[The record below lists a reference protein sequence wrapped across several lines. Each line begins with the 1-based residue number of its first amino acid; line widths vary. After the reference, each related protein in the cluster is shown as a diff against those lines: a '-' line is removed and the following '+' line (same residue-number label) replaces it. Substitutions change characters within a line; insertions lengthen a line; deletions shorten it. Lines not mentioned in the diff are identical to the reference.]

1 MHQKAFT
8 TLEFHKVKDLIAAKA
23 ISPMAKELILKLEPM
38 DDIEDVNCA
47 LKETTEAAN
56 LILKYGV
63 VPIRGIHDIRSI
75 VKRLEV
81 GGTLSIVELMYV
93 ADVLRST
100 KLAKSYYNSGK
111 EYIDTLTISDYLI
124 RLNPIHTL
132 YTEITRCILSEE
144 EVADD
149 ASSELLRIRREIKS
163 VNSKIKTALNR
174 IVQSASQSGYLQ
186 DNLITMRNDR
196 YCLPVKS
203 EYRSQFKGMIHDQS
217 STGSTLF
224 IEPLAV
230 VELNNSLSTLFSDE
244 KKEIQKILVELSQQ
258 AQAHKETLSENIHL
272 LTHLDFIMSKAHY
285 SIDTKCSC
293 PEFNDTYDIYLE
305 KARHPLL
312 DPKTVVPTTI
322 YLGKD
327 FTTLVV
333 TGPNTGGKTVTLKTL
348 GLLSI
353 MGQSGLHIPAFD
365 GARLTLLDHVFA
377 DIGDEQ
383 SIEQS
388 LSTFS
393 SHMTNITF
401 ILDHV
406 TDRSLVL
413 FDELGAGTDPVEGAA
428 LAMAILEN
436 LKEAKILTAAT
447 THYSELKV
455 YALTTDGVEN
465 ASCEFDVNTLRPTY
479 KLLIG
484 IPGKSNAF
492 AISKRLGLSD
502 YIIDAAKEFLNGHA
516 VRFEDL
522 ITDLETNRK
531 VALMEKDRAQ
541 EYRKEA
547 EQLKGE
553 IEEQRSRLATQ
564 KRRILEEAKT
574 DALRLLENAK
584 GEADSIIKKMND
596 LVKSGTGLNMADLE
610 EQRSAIREKLKDS
623 NTVAQRSVR
632 GKKGFKP
639 SELAVGDLVYV
650 TSLNQKGT
658 IIALAPQKKEATVQ
672 IGIMKSKVPY
682 DALDTVTEEYTDSPN
697 YDSKHPTGKKFTVA
711 KGNGLVSSGPTD
723 RNKHVKTELDLRG
736 TNTSEALEL
745 VDKYL
750 DDAYLAHLSQ
760 VTLIHGK
767 GTGVLRQNI
776 HQFLRTCS
784 QVKAYR
790 LGNFGEG
797 DSGVTIVEF
806 ND

>member
-8 TLEFHKVKDLIAAKA
+8 TLEFHKVKEQIAHRAISSMAKDLI
-23 ISPMAKELILKLEPM
+23 IDLVPM
-38 DDIEDVNCA
+38 DDLEDINIA
-47 LKETTEAAN
+47 LTQTTEMAN
-56 LILKYGV
+56 LILKYGA
-63 VPIRGIHDIRSI
+63 VPIRGIHDIRGI
-75 VKRLEV
+75 IKRLEV
-81 GGTLSIVELMYV
+81 GGTLSIIELMFI

-100 KLAKSYYNSGK
+100 KQAKSYYNNGK
-111 EYIDTLTISDYLI
+111 DFIDTLSINDYFV
-124 RLNPIHTL
+124 RLNPINTL
-132 YTEITRCILSEE
+132 YNEITRCIISEE

-149 ASSELLRIRREIKS
+149 ASSELLRIRHEIKS
-163 VNSKIKTALNR
+163 INSKIKTVMNR

-196 YCLPVKS
+196 YCVPVKA

-230 VELNNSLSTLFSDE
+230 VELNNTLSTLFSDE
-244 KKEIQKILVELSQQ
+244 KKEIQKILV
-258 AQAHKETLSENIHL
+258 ALSELAGDYKDTLKDNIEL
-272 LTHLDFIMSKAHY
+272 LTQLDFIMAKSLY

-293 PEFNDTYDIYLE
+293 PIFNDQYDIYLE

-312 DPKTVVPTTI
+312 DPATVVPTTI
-322 YLGKD
+322 YLGKE

-365 GARLTLLDHVFA
+365 GARLTVLDNVFA

-401 ILDHV
+401 ILANV

-436 LKEAKILTAAT
+436 LREAKILTAAT

-455 YALTTDGVEN
+455 YALTTEGVEN

-531 VALMEKDRAQ
+531 TALIEKDRAE

-547 EQLKGE
+547 ESLKSE
-553 IEEQRSRLATQ
+553 IEEQRSRLAAQ
-564 KRRILEEAKT
+564 KKRILDEAKS

-584 GEADSIIKKMND
+584 SEADGIIKKMND
-596 LVKSGTGLNMADLE
+596 LVKNGTGLNMADLE
-610 EQRSAIREKLKDS
+610 EQRANLREKLKTS
-623 NTVAQRSVR
+623 NNTKQKTTRS
-632 GKKGFKP
+632 KKGFNP
-639 SELAVGDLVYV
+639 QNLEVGDLVFV
-650 TSLNQKGT
+650 TTLNQKGT
-658 IIALAPQKKEATVQ
+658 ILALAPQKQEATVQ
-672 IGIMKSKVPY
+672 IGIMKSKVPF
-682 DALDTVTEEYTDSPN
+682 DALDAAGEDYSFDSDQEPK
-697 YDSKHPTGKKFTVA
+697 YVTGKKYTAA
-711 KGNGLVSSGPTD
+711 KGNGLVSSGPMSK
-723 RNKHVKTELDLRG
+723 NKHVKPELDLRG

-767 GTGVLRQNI
+767 GTGILRQNI
-776 HQFLRTCS
+776 HQYLRTCAH
-784 QVKAYR
+784 VKSYR

-797 DSGVTIVEF
+797 DSGVTVVEF

>member
-8 TLEFHKVKDLIAAKA
+8 TLEFHKVKESIAAKA
-23 ISPMAKELILKLEPM
+23 ISPMAKDLVLKLEPM
-38 DDIEDVNCA
+38 DDLYDVNLA
-47 LKETTEAAN
+47 LKETTDAAN

-63 VPIRGIHDIRSI
+63 IPIRGIHDIRAI
-75 VKRLEV
+75 IKRLEV
-81 GGTLSIVELMYV
+81 GGTLSVIELMYI

-100 KLAKSYYNSGK
+100 KQAKSYYNNGK
-111 EYIDTLTISDYLI
+111 EFIDTLSINDYLV

-132 YTEITRCILSEE
+132 FTEITRCILSEE

-149 ASSELLRIRREIKS
+149 ASSELLRIRRDIKS
-163 VNSKIKTALNR
+163 ANSKIKTALNR

-230 VELNNSLSTLFSDE
+230 VELNNALSTLFSDE
-244 KKEIQKILVELSQQ
+244 KKEIQKILVDLSQQ
-258 AQAHKETLSENIHL
+258 AELHKDSLRDNIQL
-272 LTHLDFIMSKAHY
+272 LTHLDFIMAKALY
-285 SIDTKCSC
+285 SIDTRCSC
-293 PEFNDTYDIYLE
+293 PIFNDNYDIYLE

-322 YLGKD
+322 YLGRD

-365 GARLTLLDHVFA
+365 GARLTMLDNVFA

-401 ILDHV
+401 ILAHV

-436 LKEAKILTAAT
+436 LREARILTAAT

-455 YALTTDGVEN
+455 YALTTQGVEN

-492 AISKRLGLSD
+492 AISKRLGLND

-531 VALMEKDRAQ
+531 VALMEKDRAE
-541 EYRKEA
+541 EYRREA
-547 EQLKGE
+547 ETLKTE
-553 IEEQRSRLATQ
+553 IEEQRSRLAAQ
-564 KRRILEEAKT
+564 KKRILDEAKS
-574 DALRLLENAK
+574 DSMRLLENAK
-584 GEADSIIKKMND
+584 SEADSIIKKMND
-596 LVKSGTGLNMADLE
+596 LVKNGTGLNMADLE
-610 EQRSAIREKLKDS
+610 EQRSALREKLKDS
-623 NTVAQRSVR
+623 TNITLRTSR
-632 GKKGFKP
+632 GKKGSKAHEFQ
-639 SELAVGDLVYV
+639 VGDLVFV

-658 IIALAPQKKEATVQ
+658 ILSLAPQKKEATVQ

-682 DALDTVTEEYTDSPN
+682 DALDIASEAYDFTPEYE
-697 YDSKHPTGKKFTVA
+697 SKHPTGKKFTVA
-711 KGNGLVSSGPTD
+711 KGNGLVSSGPM
-723 RNKHVKTELDLRG
+723 RQGKQVKTELDLRG

-767 GTGVLRQNI
+767 GTGILRQNI

-784 QVKAYR
+784 HVKTYR